1 MPIVSVSLTE
11 KNLEVLERIQ
21 GELGLSGRSEAI
33 RACLRSADSE
43 VREREALDG
52 DVEGV
57 LIVVHQTHRNPQLD
71 DVRHTYQDL
80 ITTQI
85 HSHMKRDKCLDVFI
99 IRGEGQV
106 VRNMISAFKR
116 DENLEYVKFVHS

>member
-1 MPIVSVSLTE
+1 MPVVSVSLTE

-21 GELGLSGRSEAI
+21 DELGLSGRSEAI
-33 RACLRSADSE
+33 RACLRSADSD
-43 VREREALDG
+43 VRDREALDG

-71 DVRHTYQDL
+71 EIRHTYQDM

-85 HSHMKRDKCLDVFI
+85 HSHMKKDKCLDVFI
-99 IRGEGQV
+99 IRGDGQI
-106 VRNMISAFKR
+106 VRHMISAFKR
-116 DENLEYVKFVHS
+116 DENLEYVKFFQS

>member
-1 MPIVSVSLTE
+1 MTIVSVSLTE

-43 VREREALDG
+43 VRERENLDG

-99 IRGEGQV
+99 IRGEGQI

>member
-43 VREREALDG
+43 VRERETLDG

-85 HSHMKRDKCLDVFI
+85 HSHMKMDKCLDVFL
-99 IRGEGQV
+99 IRGEGQI